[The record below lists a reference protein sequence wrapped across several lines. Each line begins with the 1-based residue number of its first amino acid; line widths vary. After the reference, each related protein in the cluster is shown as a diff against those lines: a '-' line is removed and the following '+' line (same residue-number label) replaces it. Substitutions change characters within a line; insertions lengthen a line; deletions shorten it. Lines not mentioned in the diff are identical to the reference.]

1 MVQSISKPISVQLII
16 FIYFLGDVSST
27 VLQSTVGILN
37 NILSYKHIDFM
48 SIYKPILIEY
58 LTTTFIEVA
67 ASIDEEMNSNNV
79 SPILL
84 QLLDTLHHVLKN
96 IELSV
101 KNVLGNKN
109 QVVDMNLKQRVETML
124 HESKVL
130 SELNGILMNL
140 LIFDDNDIREWTCR
154 CLLLSAELYGGKYE
168 ECFSDENIE
177 CLCQCLR
184 DSPWKRQKL
193 LLRIIRRF
201 INSNVN
207 LEEIFRISDTTFKQ
221 TLENLVNGD
230 AVDGDKTVAN
240 LAQELLKLLN
250 YET

>member
-1 MVQSISKPISVQLII
+1 MSLSSVST
-16 FIYFLGDVSST
+16 FIPGDVSNT

-37 NILSYKHIDFM
+37 NIVSYKHIDFLA
-48 SIYKPILIEY
+48 IYKPILIEY

-96 IELSV
+96 IELTV
-101 KNVLGNKN
+101 KNVLGNKG
-109 QVVDMNLKQRVETML
+109 QAVDANLRQQAETML

-140 LIFDDNDIREWTCR
+140 LIFDDNDIRDWTCR
-154 CLLLSAELYGGKYE
+154 CLLLSAELFGGKYE

-177 CLCQCLR
+177 CLCQSLR
-184 DSPWKRQKL
+184 DSPQKRQKL

-201 INSNVN
+201 ITSNVN
-207 LEEIFRISDTTFKQ
+207 LEQIFRDSDTTLKE
-221 TLENLVNGD
+221 TLENLVNSSSNDSDGKGSGSL
-230 AVDGDKTVAN
+230 AV
-240 LAQELLKLLN
+240 ELRKMLQLS
-250 YET
+250 T